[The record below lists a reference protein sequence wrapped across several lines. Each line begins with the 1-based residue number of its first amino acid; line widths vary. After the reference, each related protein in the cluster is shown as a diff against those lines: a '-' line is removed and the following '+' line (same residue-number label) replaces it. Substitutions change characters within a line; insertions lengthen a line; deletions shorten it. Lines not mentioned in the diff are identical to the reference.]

1 MDSHCLVLLFLCFP
15 GVLLDSDPLY
25 GLALGLVHDVCINL
39 RGTDVGVGQKM
50 GNGIDVRS
58 FTDLEGCEGMPEA
71 MERDML
77 RDSGCLQP
85 VLERPLRIVPLE
97 VLEYFSAGSGSA
109 ELIRFLGQ
117 RQSSFRV
124 CLLGLDTD
132 APAPVLRFFN
142 ITPGKSKYITDTQ
155 SSKTTEERRFLQVRS
170 VAWSGSKLADFVD
183 GQVLA
188 AADLR
193 LDGIKIIIDILPE
206 ILFPEGYLS
215 SRHGKSTNSPQ
226 LNSGRGSLFRPEAAW
241 R

>member
-1 MDSHCLVLLFLCFP
+1 M
-15 GVLLDSDPLY
+15 
-25 GLALGLVHDVCINL
+25 I
-39 RGTDVGVGQKM
+39 
-50 GNGIDVRS
+50 
-58 FTDLEGCEGMPEA
+58 FTKSSMPCH